1 MGEWAKTEHG
11 TLIYE
16 RFISD
21 DKKTVF
27 VYERYIDS
35 EAAIAHLKVFIEKY
49 RHRFMTMVERKRF
62 LVFGNPSDGLRAIFD
77 GFNADYGNPF
87 GGFSRF

>member
-1 MGEWAKTEHG
+1 MNDVKAK
-11 TLIYE
+11 LL
-16 RFISD
+16 D
-21 DKKTVF
+21 PCD
-27 VYERYIDS
+27 
-35 EAAIAHLKVFIEKY
+35 
-49 RHRFMTMVERKRF
+49 MTMVERKRF